1 LFGVSRARLHVLSPG
16 LISPLMVAH
25 VGGVGREMGNV
36 GYGEGGLG
44 IGRGWPLWVPFHFEE
59 AKHFVV
65 TGGDDAGAFGFD

>member
-1 LFGVSRARLHVLSPG
+1 
-16 LISPLMVAH
+16 MVAH